1 MHVGVI
7 HQNSIGHVGLDRLC
21 NSRDEALDTYINKL
35 IGELNRFR
43 LPYEEGKLS
52 EHVALCGVEPVC
64 SILTGSN
71 SEEDLSFFLTAPI
84 AEVREAIE
92 EYMADGDIDDFLEFK
107 AEEFNL
113 GADEYQFGYY
123 EGGLSLVYRT
133 DRGYIQV
140 LDSPVTVR
148 VRPCSPCYP
157 NQGCL
162 DAEGEGSLLTFAL
175 PLDWFDEY
183 APCPYADQLKG

>member
-1 MHVGVI
+1 MHTGVI
-7 HQNSIGHVGLDRLC
+7 HQNSIGHVGLARLC

-52 EHVALCGVEPVC
+52 EHAALCGVEPVC

-71 SEEDLSFFLTAPI
+71 DEEDLSFFLTAPI
-84 AEVREAIE
+84 AEVRETIA
-92 EYMADGDIDDFLEFK
+92 EYLNDGDIDDFLEFK
-107 AEEFNL
+107 AKAFNL

-123 EGGLSLVYRT
+123 EGGLSLLYRT
-133 DRGYIQV
+133 DTGYIQV
-140 LDSPVTVR
+140 FDSPVTVR

-162 DAEGEGSLLTFAL
+162 DAEGEGNLLTFAL